1 MSRSGTISFSEHKER
16 IMWINWPDINTSLTP
31 APQMGG
37 PAKVHTLPCR
47 TCSPPPPFWSN
58 TFFSEF
64 PHKKDNKI
72 VSKTFQLSKILWHIT
87 VNSKNIKTDI
97 SCPHFNWRIGE
108 KFISTFSIAHP
119 WLLRRYLACR
129 KHNTNA
135 GASPDTQIDRHY
147 IQRADKQFISG
158 ESGKFW
164 LSTSPHHTRVAVMG
178 AVTKS

>member
-1 MSRSGTISFSEHKER
+1 MEPLVLFIRRKIADNRDIKTWPRYTTQCTWYKQCLGLGTISFSEHKER

-31 APQMGG
+31 ALQMGG

-47 TCSPPPPFWSN
+47 TCSPAPPFWSN

-108 KFISTFSIAHP
+108 KFIIT
-119 WLLRRYLACR
+119 
-129 KHNTNA
+129 
-135 GASPDTQIDRHY
+135 
-147 IQRADKQFISG
+147 
-158 ESGKFW
+158 
-164 LSTSPHHTRVAVMG
+164 
-178 AVTKS
+178 